1 VGKVLAPHNARPKT
15 VPLIKWIKISVVL
28 KIIIFPNNNNNNNE
42 TKDKTNKYI
51 KNKTNKKHA
60 YKNHNNK

>member
-1 VGKVLAPHNARPKT
+1 
-15 VPLIKWIKISVVL
+15 VVL
-28 KIIIFPNNNNNNNE
+28 KISFFPNNNNNNE

-51 KNKTNKKHA
+51 KKQIRKHA